1 MTSILLSTAR
11 KFSVERL
18 EPLFSFTSVI
28 TLPVR
33 GVQRQEAKRYWAEDG
48 TFDPP
53 VQVVIDRF
61 KRLRWGAYI
70 HPRAGRR
77 KHLYRKNPWI
87 VAKKDEHILTSRA
100 MSFALDNLLNKEWR
114 RPKFFPEDIYE
125 PYHRRTG
132 VPWDYELHKRRFYP

>member
-18 EPLFSFTSVI
+18 EPLFSFTSVM

-77 KHLYRKNPWI
+77 KHLYSNSRVVRGG
-87 VAKKDEHILTSRA
+87 VARSVDLK
-100 MSFALDNLLNKEWR
+100 
-114 RPKFFPEDIYE
+114 
-125 PYHRRTG
+125 
-132 VPWDYELHKRRFYP
+132 VPVISDL

>member
-1 MTSILLSTAR
+1 MLVVCYASLTVPFFIVFFVCIR
-11 KFSVERL
+11 V
-18 EPLFSFTSVI
+18 TSVSVQ
-28 TLPVR
+28 PAR

-48 TFDPP
+48 THDPP
-53 VQVVIDRF
+53 VKVVIDRF

-77 KHLYRKNPWI
+77 KHLYRKNPWV
-87 VAKKDEHILTSRA
+87 VAKRDEHILTSRA
-100 MSFALDNLLNKEWR
+100 LSFCLDNMLNAHWR
-114 RPKFFPEDIYE
+114 KPRFYPEDIYE